1 MLTIRLQR
9 TGKKNRPDFR
19 LVLAEK
25 ASHVT
30 KKFQEILGSYNPRT
44 KATTLVKDR
53 IQYWLS
59 HHASVSP
66 TAHNL
71 LVTQGVITDK
81 KVRAFNTPKKETPAQ
96 EVKPAP
102 AAAAPVEAPV
112 EAAPEAAPEAPAEA
126 AAPEAPQA

>member
-9 TGKKNRPDFR
+9 TGKKNRPEFR

-30 KKFQEILGSYNPRT
+30 KKFQEILGSYDPRT
-44 KATTLVKDR
+44 KATTLVKER

-66 TAHNL
+66 TAHNM
-71 LVTQGVITDK
+71 LVTQGVIEGK
-81 KVRAFNTPKKETPAQ
+81 KVRAFNTPKKETPAE
-96 EVKPAP
+96 EVKAAP
-102 AAAAPVEAPV
+102 AAAAPV
-112 EAAPEAAPEAPAEA
+112 EAAPEAPAEA
-126 AAPEAPQA
+126 AAPEEAQA